1 MQGVVGGAGSLL
13 RTRLCRISAETVNGG
28 AKRDA
33 RQADRLD
40 PDVIP
45 DP

>member
-1 MQGVVGGAGSLL
+1 MLAVCCEPVSAEFP
-13 RTRLCRISAETVNGG
+13 AETVNGG